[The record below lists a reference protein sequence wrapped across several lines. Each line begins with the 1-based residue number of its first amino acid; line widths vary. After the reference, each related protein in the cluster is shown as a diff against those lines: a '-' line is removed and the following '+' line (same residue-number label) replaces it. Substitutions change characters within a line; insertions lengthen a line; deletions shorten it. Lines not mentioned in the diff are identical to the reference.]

1 MVPGGT
7 VTGPGGS
14 VSSPSAASGLLM
26 ARSWDR
32 RSCWELS
39 TLQFPM
45 NAVYATAI
53 DTRTT
58 LYVFPLEADARRVP
72 PDGACRVYRSDDARG
87 VSART
92 R

>member
-1 MVPGGT
+1 
-7 VTGPGGS
+7 
-14 VSSPSAASGLLM
+14 
-26 ARSWDR
+26 
-32 RSCWELS
+32 
-39 TLQFPM
+39 M

-87 VSART
+87 VIART